1 MSNSAGGEKSSRL
14 RGTLRYTGPSAPPA
28 PQPEPPLK
36 KGGRGRKRKSFCLD
50 RLPGA
55 RSQIFGGVEQDR

>member
-28 PQPEPPLK
+28 PQPEPPQE
-36 KGGRGRKRKSFCLD
+36 RGEGEEAEVLLLGQAAWRAITNLW
-50 RLPGA
+50 
-55 RSQIFGGVEQDR
+55 RS